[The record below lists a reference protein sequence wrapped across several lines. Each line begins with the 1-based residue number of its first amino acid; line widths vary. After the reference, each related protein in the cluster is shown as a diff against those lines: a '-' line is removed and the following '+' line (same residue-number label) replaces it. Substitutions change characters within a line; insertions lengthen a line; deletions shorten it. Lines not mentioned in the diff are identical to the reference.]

1 MALRVTLELH
11 YGDQNVYPMVFMPEG
26 EITRT
31 GEDTVD
37 EKELISVAVHR
48 FRVITG
54 SAQPDRAF
62 IFDMAEYND
71 EVRPAVSHH
80 VSIHWKHEELKGCNP
95 AGLQALVTQYGNEI
109 ITDEMTQE

>member
-1 MALRVTLELH
+1 MPLRVTLELQ
-11 YGDQNVYPMVFMPEG
+11 YGESNIYPMIFMPEG

-37 EKELISVAVHR
+37 EKELLLLAVHR

-62 IFDMAEYND
+62 IFDMSEYHG

-109 ITDEMTQE
+109 IADEMTKE